1 MSVEINQDLEALKEY
16 AEDIGVEFS
25 PAIGYDTLKSRVDA
39 QEEEIALKQKEKK
52 AKKESVANE
61 PKVKIIV
68 NPRDSSDNITDQ
80 FFGLNGKNILIK
92 FDEEI
97 EVTESMYEHIKS
109 IGGYIHAKRTVTGE
123 DGMPKNEWYNKY
135 QSRFLVSKV

>member
-39 QEEEIALKQKEKK
+39 KEEEIALKQKEKK

-80 FFGLNGKNILIK
+80 FFGLNGKNILINGIININQ
-92 FDEEI
+92 D
-97 EVTESMYEHIKS
+97 S
-109 IGGYIHAKRTVTGE
+109 
-123 DGMPKNEWYNKY
+123 
-135 QSRFLVSKV
+135 